1 MAFISSIIIIF
12 FSRIEDDLDHAQD
25 ISAAHLISKPSTND
39 MQPTERED
47 TSSTAHPSA
56 KVNKTLDKHL

>member
-1 MAFISSIIIIF
+1 
-12 FSRIEDDLDHAQD
+12 LDHAQD